1 MEKLSLEQSALE
13 FAYESIGTS
22 WHKEALD
29 KKMVLQDYVDQE
41 ISELSRAYPK
51 SAVLLVAIADSK
63 TVYLLDKKKESDK
76 LITQI
81 QKELPDSEFS
91 VEEFDTQE
99 LILLAMDFCIKN
111 NILNNQI

>member
-29 KKMVLQDYVDQE
+29 KKIPLQDYVDQE

-51 SAVLLVAIADSK
+51 SAVLLVAVANSK

-76 LITQI
+76 MVAQI
-81 QKELPDSEFS
+81 QAEFPDSEFS

-99 LILLAMDFCIKN
+99 LILRAMDFCSKH
-111 NILNNQI
+111 NILTNPI